1 MQNAFTGLGPAFGRR
16 SFAPQTQLRDWRAPD
31 GWPLRTLCCLP
42 EGAAR
47 GTVIF
52 LNGRADFVEKYLES
66 YGAFLEWGYA
76 VATLD
81 WRGQG
86 LSGRLGD
93 HPHKGHQTDFDILVA
108 DLAHWIK
115 ELTRELPPPFY
126 LVAHSMGGHIAL
138 RYLADYSEE
147 IEGVIAGA
155 VLLAPMLGIRTG
167 GIPSPVTKRLAR
179 WMVSRGRAGDYA
191 PTQRPHGAWQ
201 SSPLRQGAL
210 TGDLE
215 RFADEGWWVEQNP
228 ALALGGVT
236 NGWLDAAFRSL
247 DQLHGPAYLERV
259 KTPVLILLAEHEQVV
274 DPVAARHVA
283 AHMPNVRLEVVPGG
297 RHELLRDIE
306 PVRAATLGAIRAML
320 EGMEGRADG

>member
-31 GWPLRTLCCLP
+31 GWPLRTLRCLP

-93 HPHKGHQTDFDILVA
+93 HPHKGHQTDFDILVG
-108 DLAHWIK
+108 DLAGWI
-115 ELTRELPPPFY
+115 EDLAREMPPPFY

-138 RYLADYSEE
+138 RYLAEHPGTLSC
-147 IEGVIAGA
+147 A

-191 PTQRPHGAWQ
+191 PTQRPHGSWQ
-201 SSPLRQGAL
+201 SSALRQGAL

-215 RFADEGWWVEQNP
+215 RFADEVWWVQQNP

-236 NGWLDAAFRSL
+236 YGWLDAAFRSL
-247 DQLHGPAYLERV
+247 DRLHVPGYLQQV
-259 KTPVLILLAEHEQVV
+259 KTPVLILLPEHEQVV

-283 AHMPNVRLEVVPGG
+283 AHMPDVRLEAVPGG
-297 RHELLRDIE
+297 RHELLRDTDA
-306 PVRAATLGAIRAML
+306 VRSATLEAIRAML
-320 EGMEGRADG
+320 ASMEGRMHG